1 MFSRKVGLICWD
13 GCGSTALLG
22 EMPESNSESL
32 WYRRGKT
39 QLSYF
44 RCSMYG
50 VLPFIYLPKCK
61 YQICQPHWVKNHVLR
76 NPGRSMYGN
85 SSDVVW
91 NFKFQWLG
99 AWLLSRKLTYPPD
112 KAYLKTIFLFPRWDR
127 LISWGVSATIMHHPT
142 ECEPKPRLTGKGCWQ
157 IKGSEYAPRL
167 SNPSMNLP
175 TPPMH
180 HCWNFPQLNLLTQR
194 ADLGNQATGSEEM
207 EPICTKHPTFGVGDL
222 EPIRSGD
229 MKRIAFIVLWF
240 LRVSWL
246 TVWFTTQLPLKTS
259 IKMLSFFSGSKSGCI
274 FIMVVSMYLVLIMVS
289 SLSCFFHRGPS
300 CKCRLQILRES
311 CCQEFKRPWSE
322 KSCWKRRNGPARSR
336 PGFCK
341 PKVISFFSTGHCIY
355 EQDMVMEQVDG
366 WRRWRHAL
374 RRPWSCAFSGNE
386 TIKKPLKNAQ
396 WFGAGIPLFGCT
408 KLCFNIYL
416 QKGLHLIW

>member
-1 MFSRKVGLICWD
+1 MLI
-13 GCGSTALLG
+13 
-22 EMPESNSESL
+22 
-32 WYRRGKT
+32 
-39 QLSYF
+39 
-44 RCSMYG
+44 
-50 VLPFIYLPKCK
+50 
-61 YQICQPHWVKNHVLR
+61 
-76 NPGRSMYGN
+76 
-85 SSDVVW
+85 
-91 NFKFQWLG
+91 FQ
-99 AWLLSRKLTYPPD
+99 
-112 KAYLKTIFLFPRWDR
+112 
-127 LISWGVSATIMHHPT
+127 GVSATIIQHPT
-142 ECEPKPRLTGKGCWQ
+142 ECEQNPEADRNTNADRSRDLNILQDGFINGLLTLM
-157 IKGSEYAPRL
+157 R
-167 SNPSMNLP
+167 NPIPPWTYLLP
-175 TPPMH
+175 TPSMH
-180 HCWNFPQLNLLTQR
+180 HWRNFPQLNLLTQR

-207 EPICTKHPTFGVGDL
+207 EPICTKHRAFGVGDL

-229 MKRIAFIVLWF
+229 TKSIAFIVLWF

-259 IKMLSFFSGSKSGCI
+259 IKMLSFSSGSQSGCI
-274 FIMVVSMYLVLIMVS
+274 FIMVVSMYLLLIMVS
-289 SLSCFFHRGPS
+289 RVSSLPWFFQRGPS